1 MSVAEPHTQVWWGG
15 GVAKAPQN
23 LKKLIYRMYI
33 IYILK
38 NVAYKNWSCPP
49 KFWVISMVLLK
60 EREIILKSY
69 NLRGL
74 TN

>member
-1 MSVAEPHTQVWWGG
+1 
-15 GVAKAPQN
+15 
-23 LKKLIYRMYI
+23 MYI

-38 NVAYKNWSCPP
+38 NVAYKNWNWFI
-49 KFWVISMVLLK
+49 KFWVISMVFLK
-60 EREIILKSY
+60 EREIILRSY

>member
-1 MSVAEPHTQVWWGG
+1 MQHVKIEVGP
-15 GVAKAPQN
+15 
-23 LKKLIYRMYI
+23 L
-33 IYILK
+33 
-38 NVAYKNWSCPP
+38 

>member
-1 MSVAEPHTQVWWGG
+1 MFIRYKGGATHMGG
-15 GVAKAPQN
+15 GLN
-23 LKKLIYRMYI
+23 FKKLFYSIYI

-38 NVAYKNWSCPP
+38 NVACKNWSPPP
-49 KFWVISMVLLK
+49 KFWVISMALLK
-60 EREIILKSY
+60 EREIILKLY